1 MPPWVGSRSAARVQI
16 AAAER
21 RCDRRARAAQDAGE
35 GHHEAAAG
43 GAAAFFRELTVGGV
57 ARPVDTLLMACLI
70 LYCARPFGRV
80 ATSSSRQLAYVFRAR
95 PPRAAAPFL

>member
-1 MPPWVGSRSAARVQI
+1 
-16 AAAER
+16 
-21 RCDRRARAAQDAGE
+21 
-35 GHHEAAAG
+35 
-43 GAAAFFRELTVGGV
+43 
-57 ARPVDTLLMACLI
+57 VDTLLMACLI